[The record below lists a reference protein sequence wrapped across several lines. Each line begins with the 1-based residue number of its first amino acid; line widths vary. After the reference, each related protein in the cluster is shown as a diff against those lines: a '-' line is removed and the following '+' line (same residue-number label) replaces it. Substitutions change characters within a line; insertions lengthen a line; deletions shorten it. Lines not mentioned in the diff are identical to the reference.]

1 MRKGQRSVMNYSAVF
16 RMLGYVLQ
24 FEAGFLLLPCIVALI
39 YREKSGFAY
48 LIMAAACFVIGFGL
62 SRIKGKSKNFFAKE
76 GFVSVALSWIVMSL
90 AGCMPFIISGEIPK
104 FIDALFETVSGF
116 TTTGASILTNVEAL
130 SKCSLFW
137 RSFTHF
143 VGGMGVLVFLL
154 AILPLAGGQNMHLMR
169 AESPGPQV
177 GKLVPKIRSTA
188 LILYAIYAG
197 MTVLQLVLMLCGKMP
212 FFDAIAIAFGTAG
225 TGGFAVTNAGLGG
238 YSYYIQ
244 TVVAVFMILFGV
256 NFNVYY
262 LFLIRKTKQA
272 LKSEEVRWYF
282 GLVIVSVILITWNTR
297 GMYESTYDSAHH
309 AFFQVAT
316 LISSTGFATT
326 NFDLWPT
333 ASKTIL
339 ILLMFCGACAGST
352 GGGLK
357 VSRVVILLKSVMQE
371 IKTLLHPRTVK
382 QTRIEG
388 KALEPAVRSSVQ
400 VFFFAYLLVF
410 AGSLLLIAFDGY
422 DFETSFTAVLATMSN
437 MGPGMGAVG
446 PMCNYSEFS
455 VMAKYVMIFDM
466 LAGRLELFPM
476 LLLFVPE
483 TWKR

>member
-1 MRKGQRSVMNYSAVF
+1 MNYSAVL
-16 RMLGYVLQ
+16 RMLGHVLQ

-48 LIMAAACFVIGFGL
+48 LIMAAVCFVIGVCL

-76 GFVSVALSWIVMSL
+76 GFASVALSWIVMSL
-90 AGCMPFIISGEIPK
+90 AGCMPFVISGEIPK

-116 TTTGASILTNVEAL
+116 TTTGASILADVEAL
-130 SKCSLFW
+130 SKASIFW

-197 MTVLQLVLMLCGKMP
+197 MTVVQFVLMICGGMP
-212 FFDAIAIAFGTAG
+212 LFDAITIAIGTAG

-262 LFLIRKTKQA
+262 LFLIKKPKQA

-282 GLVIVSVILITWNTR
+282 GIIAVAVILITWNTR
-297 GMYESTYDSAHH
+297 GMYSSLYDSAHH

-326 NFDLWPT
+326 DFNLWPT
-333 ASKTIL
+333 LSKTIL
-339 ILLMFCGACAGST
+339 LLIMFCGACAGST
-352 GGGLK
+352 GGGIK
-357 VSRVVILLKSVMQE
+357 VSRIMILLKSIRME
-371 IKTLLHPRTVK
+371 IKSFLHPRTVR

-388 KALEPAVRSSVQ
+388 KVLEPQVRHSVQ
-400 VFFFAYLLVF
+400 VFFFTYALILAVSIF
-410 AGSLLLIAFDGY
+410 LFSLGGY
-422 DFETSFTAVLATMSN
+422 DFETNFSMAVSALSN
-437 MGPGMGAVG
+437 MGPGFGAAG
-446 PMCNYSEFS
+446 PMCNYSGFS
-455 VMAKYVMIFDM
+455 VLTKSVMIFDM

-476 LLLFVPE
+476 LLLFVPG
-483 TWKR
+483 TWKK

>member
-1 MRKGQRSVMNYSAVF
+1 MNYAAVL
-16 RMLGYVLQ
+16 RMLGFVLQ

-48 LIMAAACFVIGFGL
+48 LIMAAVCFVIGICL

-76 GFVSVALSWIVMSL
+76 GFASVALSWIVMSL
-90 AGCMPFIISGEIPK
+90 AGCMPFVISGEIPK

-116 TTTGASILTNVEAL
+116 TTTGASILSDVEAL
-130 SKCSLFW
+130 SMCSIFW

-197 MTVLQLVLMLCGKMP
+197 MTVVEFIFLICGGMP
-212 FFDAIAIAFGTAG
+212 LFDAVTIAIGTAG

-244 TVVAVFMILFGV
+244 TVVAVFMVLFGV

-262 LFLIRKTKQA
+262 LFLIKKPLQA

-282 GLVIVSVILITWNTR
+282 GIIITAVVLITWNTR
-297 GMYESTYDSAHH
+297 GMYSNLYDSAHH

-326 NFDLWPT
+326 DFNLWPT
-333 ASKTIL
+333 LSKTIL
-339 ILLMFCGACAGST
+339 LLLMFCGACAGST
-352 GGGLK
+352 GGGIK
-357 VSRVVILLKSVMQE
+357 VSRIMILLKSIKME
-371 IKTLLHPRTVK
+371 IKSFLHPRTIR

-388 KALEPAVRSSVQ
+388 KVLEPQVRHSVQ
-400 VFFFAYLLVF
+400 VFFFTYALIL
-410 AGSLLLIAFDGY
+410 AGSMFLFSLGGY
-422 DFETSFTAVLATMSN
+422 DFETNFSMAVSALSN
-437 MGPGMGAVG
+437 MGPGFGAAG
-446 PMCNYSEFS
+446 PMCNYSGFPVLTKS
-455 VMAKYVMIFDM
+455 VMIFDM

-476 LLLFVPE
+476 LLLFAPG
-483 TWKR
+483 TWKK

>member
-1 MRKGQRSVMNYSAVF
+1 MNYSAVL

-24 FEAGFLLLPCIVALI
+24 FEAGFLLLPCVVALI

-48 LIMAAACFVIGFGL
+48 LIMAAVCFVIGVCL

-76 GFVSVALSWIVMSL
+76 GFASVALSWIVMSL
-90 AGCMPFIISGEIPK
+90 AGCMPFILSGEIPK

-116 TTTGASILTNVEAL
+116 TTTGASILADVEAL
-130 SKCSLFW
+130 SKASIFW

-188 LILYAIYAG
+188 LILYAIYIG
-197 MTVLQLVLMLCGKMP
+197 MTVVQFILMLCGGMP
-212 FFDAIAIAFGTAG
+212 LFDAVTIAIGTAG
-225 TGGFAVTNAGLGG
+225 TGGFAVNNAGLGG

-262 LFLIRKTKQA
+262 LFLIRKPLQA

-282 GLVIVSVILITWNTR
+282 GIIATALVLVTWNTR
-297 GMYESTYDSAHH
+297 GMYESLYDSAHH
-309 AFFQVAT
+309 AFFQIAT

-326 NFDLWPT
+326 DFNLWPSF
-333 ASKTIL
+333 SKTIL
-339 ILLMFCGACAGST
+339 LLIMFCGACAGST
-352 GGGLK
+352 GGGIK
-357 VSRVVILLKSVMQE
+357 VSRILILLKSIKQE
-371 IKTLLHPRTVK
+371 VKSFLHPRTVR

-388 KALEPAVRSSVQ
+388 KVLEPQVRSSVQ
-400 VFFFAYLLVF
+400 VFFFTYALMLAVSILLF
-410 AGSLLLIAFDGY
+410 SLGGY
-422 DFETSFTAVLATMSN
+422 DFETNFSMAVSALSN
-437 MGPGMGAVG
+437 MGPGFGAAG
-446 PMCNYSEFS
+446 PMCNYSGFP
-455 VMAKYVMIFDM
+455 VLTKCVMIFDM

-476 LLLFVPE
+476 LLLFVPG

>member
-1 MRKGQRSVMNYSAVF
+1 MNYSAVL
-16 RMLGYVLQ
+16 RMLGHVLQ

-48 LIMAAACFVIGFGL
+48 LIMAAICFVIGVCL

-76 GFVSVALSWIVMSL
+76 GFASVALSWIVMSL
-90 AGCMPFIISGEIPK
+90 AGCMPFVISGEIPK

-116 TTTGASILTNVEAL
+116 TTTGASILTDVEAL
-130 SKCSLFW
+130 SKASIFW

-197 MTVLQLVLMLCGKMP
+197 MTVVEFIFLICGGMP
-212 FFDAIAIAFGTAG
+212 LFDAITIAIGTAG

-244 TVVAVFMILFGV
+244 TVVAVFMVLFGV

-262 LFLIRKTKQA
+262 LFLIKKPKQA
-272 LKSEEVRWYF
+272 LKSEEVRWYL
-282 GLVIVSVILITWNTR
+282 GIILTAVVLITWNTR
-297 GMYESTYDSAHH
+297 GMYSSLYDSAHH

-326 NFDLWPT
+326 DFNLWP
-333 ASKTIL
+333 ALSKTIL
-339 ILLMFCGACAGST
+339 LLIMFCGACAGST
-352 GGGLK
+352 GGGIK
-357 VSRVVILLKSVMQE
+357 VSRIMILLKSIRME
-371 IKTLLHPRTVK
+371 IKSFLHPRTVR

-388 KALEPAVRSSVQ
+388 KVLEPQVRHSVQ
-400 VFFFAYLLVF
+400 IFFFTYALLL
-410 AGSLLLIAFDGY
+410 AGSILLFSLGGY
-422 DFETSFTAVLATMSN
+422 DFETNFSMAVSALSN
-437 MGPGMGAVG
+437 MGPGFGAAG
-446 PMCNYSEFS
+446 PMCNYSGFPVLTKS
-455 VMAKYVMIFDM
+455 VMIFDM

-476 LLLFVPE
+476 LLLFAPG
-483 TWKR
+483 TWKK

>member
-1 MRKGQRSVMNYSAVF
+1 MNYAAVF

-24 FEAGFLLLPCIVALI
+24 FEAGCLLLPCMIALI

-48 LIMAAACFVIGFGL
+48 LIMAAVCFGIGFGL
-62 SRIKGKSKNFFAKE
+62 SRVKSKTKNFSAKE

-90 AGCMPFIISGEIPK
+90 AGCIPFIISGEIPR

-116 TTTGASILTNVEAL
+116 TTTGASILTEIEAL
-130 SKCSLFW
+130 SYCSLFW

-188 LILYAIYAG
+188 LILYAIYVG
-197 MTVLQLVLMLCGKMP
+197 MTLLQLVLMLCGRMP
-212 FFDAIAIAFGTAG
+212 LFDAVAIAFGTAG

-238 YSYYIQ
+238 YNYYIQ

-262 LFLIRKTKQA
+262 LFLIKKTKQA
-272 LKSEEVRWYF
+272 LKSEEVKWYF
-282 GLVIVSVILITWNTR
+282 GFIIVSVVIITLNVR
-297 GMYESTYDSAHH
+297 GMYDSMYDSAHH

-326 NFDLWPT
+326 NFDLWPSV
-333 ASKTIL
+333 SKVIL

-357 VSRVVILLKSVMQE
+357 VSRVLILLKSGIQE
-371 IKTLLHPRTVK
+371 IKALLHPRTVK

-388 KALEPAVRSSVQ
+388 KVLESGVRSSVQ

-410 AGSLLLIAFDGY
+410 AISLLLVSFDGY
-422 DFETSFTAVLATMSN
+422 DFETSFTAILATMSN

-455 VMAKYVMIFDM
+455 AMAKSVMIFDM

-476 LLLFVPE
+476 LIIFVPE

>member
-1 MRKGQRSVMNYSAVF
+1 MNYSAVL
-16 RMLGYVLQ
+16 RMLGHVLQ

-48 LIMAAACFVIGFGL
+48 LIMAAICFVIGVCL

-76 GFVSVALSWIVMSL
+76 GFASVALSWIVMSL
-90 AGCMPFIISGEIPK
+90 AGCMPFVISGEIPK

-116 TTTGASILTNVEAL
+116 TTTGASILTDVEAL
-130 SKCSLFW
+130 SKASIFW

-197 MTVLQLVLMLCGKMP
+197 MTVVEFIFLICGGMP
-212 FFDAIAIAFGTAG
+212 LFDAITIAIGTAG

-238 YSYYIQ
+238 YSNYIQ
-244 TVVAVFMILFGV
+244 AVVAVFMILFGV

-262 LFLIRKTKQA
+262 LFLIKKPKQA
-272 LKSEEVRWYF
+272 LKSEEVRWYL
-282 GLVIVSVILITWNTR
+282 GIILTAVVLITWNTR
-297 GMYESTYDSAHH
+297 GMYSSLYDSAHH

-326 NFDLWPT
+326 DFNLWP
-333 ASKTIL
+333 ALSKTIL
-339 ILLMFCGACAGST
+339 LLIMFCGACAGST
-352 GGGLK
+352 GGGIK
-357 VSRVVILLKSVMQE
+357 VSRIMILLKSIRME
-371 IKTLLHPRTVK
+371 IKSFLHPRTVR

-388 KALEPAVRSSVQ
+388 KVLEPQVRHSVQ
-400 VFFFAYLLVF
+400 IFFFTYALLL
-410 AGSLLLIAFDGY
+410 AGSILLFSLGGY
-422 DFETSFTAVLATMSN
+422 DFETNFSMAVSALSN
-437 MGPGMGAVG
+437 MGPGFGAAG
-446 PMCNYSEFS
+446 PMCNYSGFPVLTKS
-455 VMAKYVMIFDM
+455 VMIFDM

-476 LLLFVPE
+476 LLLFAPG
-483 TWKR
+483 TWKK

>member
-1 MRKGQRSVMNYSAVF
+1 MNYSAVL
-16 RMLGYVLQ
+16 RMLGHVLQ

-48 LIMAAACFVIGFGL
+48 LIMAAICFVIGVCL

-76 GFVSVALSWIVMSL
+76 GFASVALSWIVMSL
-90 AGCMPFIISGEIPK
+90 AGCMPFVISGEIPK

-116 TTTGASILTNVEAL
+116 TTTGASILTDVEAL
-130 SKCSLFW
+130 SKASIFW

-197 MTVLQLVLMLCGKMP
+197 MTVVEFIFLICGGMP
-212 FFDAIAIAFGTAG
+212 LFDAITIAIGTAG

-244 TVVAVFMILFGV
+244 TVVAVFMVLFGV

-262 LFLIRKTKQA
+262 LFLIKKPKQA
-272 LKSEEVRWYF
+272 LKSEEVRWYL
-282 GLVIVSVILITWNTR
+282 GIILTAVVLITWNTR
-297 GMYESTYDSAHH
+297 GMYSSLYDSAHH

-326 NFDLWPT
+326 DFNLWPT
-333 ASKTIL
+333 LSKTIL
-339 ILLMFCGACAGST
+339 LLIMFCGACAGST
-352 GGGLK
+352 GGGIK
-357 VSRVVILLKSVMQE
+357 VSRIMILLKSIRME
-371 IKTLLHPRTVK
+371 IKSFLHPRTVR

-388 KALEPAVRSSVQ
+388 KVLEPQVRHSVQ
-400 VFFFAYLLVF
+400 IFFFTYALLL
-410 AGSLLLIAFDGY
+410 AGSILLFSLGGY
-422 DFETSFTAVLATMSN
+422 DFETNFSMAVSALSN
-437 MGPGMGAVG
+437 MGPGFGAAG
-446 PMCNYSEFS
+446 PMCNYSGFS
-455 VMAKYVMIFDM
+455 VLTKSVMIFDM

-476 LLLFVPE
+476 LLLFAPG
-483 TWKR
+483 TWKK

>member
-1 MRKGQRSVMNYSAVF
+1 MNYSAVL

-48 LIMAAACFVIGFGL
+48 LIMAAVCFVIGVCL
-62 SRIKGKSKNFFAKE
+62 SRVKGKSKNFFAKE
-76 GFVSVALSWIVMSL
+76 GFASVALSWIVMSL
-90 AGCMPFIISGEIPK
+90 AGCMPFVISGEIPK

-116 TTTGASILTNVEAL
+116 TTTGASILADVEAL
-130 SKCSLFW
+130 SKASIFW

-197 MTVLQLVLMLCGKMP
+197 MMLVQFILMFCGGMLL
-212 FFDAIAIAFGTAG
+212 FDAVTIALGTAG
-225 TGGFAVTNAGLGG
+225 TGGFAVNNAGLGG

-262 LFLIRKTKQA
+262 LFLIRKPMQA

-282 GLVIVSVILITWNTR
+282 GIIISAVVLITLNTK
-297 GMYESTYDSAHH
+297 GLYDSLYDAAHH

-326 NFDLWPT
+326 DFNLWPT
-333 ASKTIL
+333 LSKTIL
-339 ILLMFCGACAGST
+339 LLIMFCGACAGST
-352 GGGLK
+352 GGGIK
-357 VSRVVILLKSVMQE
+357 VSRIMILLKSIRME
-371 IKTLLHPRTVK
+371 IKSFLHPRTVR

-388 KALEPAVRSSVQ
+388 KVLEPQVRHSVQ
-400 VFFFAYLLVF
+400 IFFFTYA
-410 AGSLLLIAFDGY
+410 LLLAASILLFSLDGY
-422 DFETSFTAVLATMSN
+422 DLETNFSMAVSALSN
-437 MGPGMGAVG
+437 MGPGFGAAG
-446 PMCNYSEFS
+446 PMCNYSGFS
-455 VMAKYVMIFDM
+455 VLTKSVMIFDM

-476 LLLFVPE
+476 LLLFAPG
-483 TWKR
+483 TWKK

>member
-1 MRKGQRSVMNYSAVF
+1 
-16 RMLGYVLQ
+16 MLGHVLQ

-48 LIMAAACFVIGFGL
+48 LIMAAVCFVIGVCL

-76 GFVSVALSWIVMSL
+76 GFASVALSWIVMSL
-90 AGCMPFIISGEIPK
+90 AGCMPFVISGEIPK

-116 TTTGASILTNVEAL
+116 TTTGASILADVEAL
-130 SKCSLFW
+130 SKASIFW

-197 MTVLQLVLMLCGKMP
+197 MTVVQFVLMICGGMP
-212 FFDAIAIAFGTAG
+212 LFDAITIAIGTAG

-262 LFLIRKTKQA
+262 LFLIKKPKQA

-282 GLVIVSVILITWNTR
+282 GIIAVAVILITWNTR
-297 GMYESTYDSAHH
+297 GMYSSLYDSAHH

-326 NFDLWPT
+326 DFNLWPT
-333 ASKTIL
+333 LSKTIL
-339 ILLMFCGACAGST
+339 LLIMFCGACAGST
-352 GGGLK
+352 GGGIK
-357 VSRVVILLKSVMQE
+357 VSRIMILLKSIRME
-371 IKTLLHPRTVK
+371 IKSFLHPRTVR

-388 KALEPAVRSSVQ
+388 KVLEPQVRHSVQ
-400 VFFFAYLLVF
+400 VFFFTYALILAVSIF
-410 AGSLLLIAFDGY
+410 LFSLGGY
-422 DFETSFTAVLATMSN
+422 DFETNFSMAVSALSN
-437 MGPGMGAVG
+437 MGPGFGAAG
-446 PMCNYSEFS
+446 PMCNYSGFS
-455 VMAKYVMIFDM
+455 VLTKSVMIFDM

-476 LLLFVPE
+476 LLLFVPG
-483 TWKR
+483 TWKK